1 MESAVLEAM
10 SRLLDLEGFELAE
23 VISDRAKKTHSMT
36 LATTMT
42 LAPCPHCLVVTGE
55 RHTCHPRKVR
65 DLPLCGWQ
73 VELNFM
79 LFQFKCG
86 RCGKY
91 FTPQYPGLRTDG
103 AHATERLLER
113 LAELISHSDVASA
126 ANFLGI
132 PEKTAEDWYYDF
144 LKRKQKEP
152 AKGLQP
158 VKALGID
165 EISLKKDSASS
176 AAC

>member
-1 MESAVLEAM
+1 
-10 SRLLDLEGFELAE
+10 
-23 VISDRAKKTHSMT
+23 
-36 LATTMT
+36 
-42 LAPCPHCLVVTGE
+42 
-55 RHTCHPRKVR
+55 
-65 DLPLCGWQ
+65 LCGWQ

-79 LFQFKCG
+79 LFQFKCD

-91 FTPQYPGLRTDG
+91 FTPRYPGLQTDG

-113 LAELISHSDVASA
+113 LAELVSHSDVASA
-126 ANFLGI
+126 ATFLNI

-158 VKALGID
+158 VDALGID
-165 EISLKKDSASS
+165 EISLKKDSANS